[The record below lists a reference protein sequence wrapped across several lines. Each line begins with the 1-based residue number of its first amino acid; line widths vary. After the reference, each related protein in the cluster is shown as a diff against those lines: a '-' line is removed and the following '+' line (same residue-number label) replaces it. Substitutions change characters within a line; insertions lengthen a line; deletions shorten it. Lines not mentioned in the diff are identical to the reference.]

1 MKIAQEMLTEFDRV
15 STHEE
20 LHQVLALLNEFNPGE
35 GTEAPGESDEKLA
48 LRDAVAELWRD
59 AAVDHPNEGTGSPT
73 ELYPWA
79 EMLVDKSDRIN

>member
-1 MKIAQEMLTEFDRV
+1 MKTAQEMLIEFDRV

-20 LHQVLALLNEFNPGE
+20 LNQVLALLNEFTTTE
-35 GTEAPGESDEKLA
+35 GTEATGESDEKLA
-48 LRDAVAELWRD
+48 LRDAVADLWRD
-59 AAVDHPNEGTGSPT
+59 ATVDHPNEAAASRS